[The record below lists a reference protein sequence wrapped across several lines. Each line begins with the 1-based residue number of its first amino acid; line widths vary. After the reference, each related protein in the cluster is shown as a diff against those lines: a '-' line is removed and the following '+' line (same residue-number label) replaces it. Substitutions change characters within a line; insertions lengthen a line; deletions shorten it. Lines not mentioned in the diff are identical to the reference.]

1 MRMRTRVVGIRIRM
15 CTVSRVLRSSR
26 SDSGVTFGVLLL
38 PESRSFGA
46 GLTTPPFGRLKVSRP
61 GAASWRPTVRGDGG
75 IGRPAPKPQLEQPAR
90 RKAWATRLRHES
102 IGCLGCQPALPGENP
117 QPHTRG
123 SRRRPGVFLVH
134 VRPMNLRAHDGL
146 ASIIIPGWNQ
156 LEDTLLCLP
165 ALVRHPIASG
175 SSRRVSRGP
184 ANPAPRMKRPC
195 GQARHELRRYMAIRY
210 PARYR
215 NAF

>member
-1 MRMRTRVVGIRIRM
+1 VHSVASPPVEPKR
-15 CTVSRVLRSSR
+15 
-26 SDSGVTFGVLLL
+26 FGCDVRRAAAPRKPLVRRGSHD
-38 PESRSFGA
+38 PAVRPTE
-46 GLTTPPFGRLKVSRP
+46 GLTTGRRFLETYGPRRRRDRETRAEAAARAACAKESLGHAPSPRINRLS
-61 GAASWRPTVRGDGG
+61 GLSANASWRKSPT
-75 IGRPAPKPQLEQPAR
+75 
-90 RKAWATRLRHES
+90 
-102 IGCLGCQPALPGENP
+102 
-117 QPHTRG
+117 TRG